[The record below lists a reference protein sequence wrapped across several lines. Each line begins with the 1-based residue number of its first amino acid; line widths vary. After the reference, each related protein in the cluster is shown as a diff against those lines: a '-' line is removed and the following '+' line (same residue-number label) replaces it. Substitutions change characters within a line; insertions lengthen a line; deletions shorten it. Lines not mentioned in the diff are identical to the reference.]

1 MYDRVGVVKPVLG
14 IAKVEIIM
22 YDRVGVVKPV
32 LGIARSRDN
41 YV

>member
-1 MYDRVGVVKPVLG
+1 MCYRVGVGKPVLG
-14 IAKVEIIM
+14 IPRVEIIM